1 MNLLYLK
8 LQNFLSFKELDH
20 TFING
25 PVLVQGRNL
34 TEIESKESNGSGK
47 SSMEAAIAKCIL
59 DTALRK
65 QTLDVNLITW
75 GETEAH
81 LRLGIHCSV
90 RKETLEIHR
99 TLRVKGSASLEL
111 SVNDEPVQFA
121 TLNDGNAY
129 ILNWIGIT
137 AEDIKNFYIINKEN
151 FKSFVSASNNDK
163 LSLISR
169 FIKAQDLDGVDD
181 LIKERNS
188 PLEAKL
194 HEVETLMNRAQGELS
209 VHERRLEEEE
219 ARDLEKE
226 REDRIQSLQAQID
239 ETVNRAEKAQKD
251 IEMAENSITVS
262 NQEIENVN
270 SKIRKV
276 SKHLSELESVDFKSK
291 YDEISKKRAN
301 LDKDVEVQRT
311 ARELAL
317 KSVEA
322 CKGEMNRISSILKG
336 TVTCPKC
343 KHEFS
348 TSDPDFDVKTARE
361 ELADN
366 ANQVEDFELLADK
379 ALKNLRSVQE
389 KLKIYDDKTIEVREE
404 ERGIIRQIRE
414 VNTEITKLK
423 VNVSSLKAN
432 ISYAE
437 DKISKNEKEISDC
450 EEKCV
455 SLSEQLDKAETEEL
469 SNTSDVV
476 KLQIKGVKKNLEK
489 YEKELADLRQ
499 RISENVQWGLRFKE
513 FKMSLACEQLKIIQG
528 FANAE
533 LQKQKSELRLS
544 IDGFKRDSKGRVKSE
559 ITVTVINGEGEYKPF
574 WSYSGGERSRVEVS
588 LIIGFM
594 KMINGTNK
602 WGGLWFLSIDEVLE
616 GTDPLGLSLLLESLK
631 EYDFPIYIISHV
643 MNLHGE
649 VNTLTVVKENGISYL
664 E

>member
-81 LRLGIHCSV
+81 LRLGIYCSV

-219 ARDLEKE
+219 TRDLEKE
-226 REDRIQSLQAQID
+226 REDKIQSLQAQID

-322 CKGEMNRISSILKG
+322 CKGEINRISSILKG

-366 ANQVEDFELLADK
+366 ANRVEDFELLADK

-423 VNVSSLKAN
+423 ANVSSLKAN

-437 DKISKNEKEISDC
+437 DKIAKNEKEISDC

-594 KMINGTNK
+594 KMVNGTNK